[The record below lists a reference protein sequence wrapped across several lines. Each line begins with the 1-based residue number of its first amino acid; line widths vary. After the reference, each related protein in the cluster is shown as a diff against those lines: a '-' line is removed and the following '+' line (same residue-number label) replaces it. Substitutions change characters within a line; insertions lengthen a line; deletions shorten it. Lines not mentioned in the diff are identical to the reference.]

1 MRRRSV
7 TRRSQSL
14 TRIQNEVAMTKS
26 SIAGIKSPVKG
37 RGACKKFLVSIRGM
51 FRNFLTLFRGFTE
64 EDACALLSAY
74 GLHAFE
80 VVRHQNSRANEQEET
95 DESLREESH
104 RKRIR
109 RLPGPIPIG
118 VHPDFTQA
126 NWTTTGRK
134 QVDHP
139 SLNVSLQKRTGHSQ
153 CSR

>member
-1 MRRRSV
+1 
-7 TRRSQSL
+7 
-14 TRIQNEVAMTKS
+14 MTKS
-26 SIAGIKSPVKG
+26 SIAGIKSSVKG
-37 RGACKKFLVSIRGM
+37 RGACKKFLMSIRGM

-126 NWTTTGRK
+126 NWTTTARK
-134 QVDHP
+134 QVDHT
-139 SLNVSLQKRTGHSQ
+139 SLNVSLQKRTGHSR